1 MGSTDRERRREGVE
15 AGHEHME
22 RGRGEEWERGQRES
36 KKARG
41 QRVRGAS
48 SPFYSESSIPGPC
61 RMDLRQ
67 NAKHHS
73 GTYL

>member
-36 KKARG
+36 KKAREEG
-41 QRVRGAS
+41 QAAPLIVGQA
-48 SPFYSESSIPGPC
+48 
-61 RMDLRQ
+61 
-67 NAKHHS
+67 
-73 GTYL
+73 YLAIAG